1 MVRVSV
7 HPDAEAEYEAALD
20 WYMERSVQAADRF
33 EAAFDA
39 VIQAIAESPKRY
51 PMLDDR
57 HRYSLLRRY
66 PYSVIYRL
74 DDDLVRVIAVAHSKR
89 LPGYWHGRE

>member
-1 MVRVSV
+1 VAEVSV
-7 HPDAEAEYEAALD
+7 HPDAEAEYESALD
-20 WYMERSVQAADRF
+20 WYMERSIRAADRF

-39 VIQAIAESPKRY
+39 AIQIIAESPKLY
-51 PMLDDR
+51 PLLDDR

-74 DDDLVRVIAVAHSKR
+74 DDGMVRIVAVAHSKR
-89 LPGYWHGRE
+89 LPGYWIGRE